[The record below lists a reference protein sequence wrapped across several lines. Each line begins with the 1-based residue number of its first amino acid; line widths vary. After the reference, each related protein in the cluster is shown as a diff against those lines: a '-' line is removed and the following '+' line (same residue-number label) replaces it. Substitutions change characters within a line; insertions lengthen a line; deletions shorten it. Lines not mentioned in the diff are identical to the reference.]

1 MAREYPKL
9 YLEGIRLFN
18 EREFFE
24 CHDAIEELWTD
35 THTAERRFLQ
45 GLIQAAVALYH
56 FGNEN
61 LGGARKMYHAAV
73 EKLRPY
79 APHYWGL
86 DLDKFLAD
94 LRFCFEDLLQAGGGY
109 PAGITLREDRI
120 PRIEFRP
127 EPNGPASESARGS
140 ASS

>member
-1 MAREYPKL
+1 MPDEYPPL

-35 THTAERRFLQ
+35 THTEERRFLQ

-56 FGNEN
+56 FGNGN

-73 EKLRPY
+73 DKLRPY
-79 APHYWGL
+79 APTYWGL
-86 DLDKFLAD
+86 DLDQFLAD
-94 LRFCFEDLLQAGGGY
+94 LRHCFADLVEANDGY
-109 PAGITLREDRI
+109 PTGVALREERI
-120 PRIEFRP
+120 PRM
-127 EPNGPASESARGS
+127 NCDL
-140 ASS
+140 